1 MAAVCGMQDV
11 VRSGFAGKALA
22 SLCDEIDWQTD
33 QVLVGSAHNTCVHAV
48 CNLQVHLCVLS
59 TKLFIALML
68 DRKNLMMF
76 LSTVS
81 VVLDLLVLFPLLLLL
96 LLLLLLVLLLLVV
109 VLLLLVPALLLL
121 LRTKPPLALLAPLS
135 GGLVS
140 ATAAAAAAAAASA
153 SCSSSSLG
161 CSMFAM
167 MLLQSSSSA
176 TDQPALPT
184 KPAWALHNTH
194 QVSCQ
199 YIHAHPSRQRL

>member
-22 SLCDEIDWQTD
+22 SLCDEIVWQTD

-68 DRKNLMMF
+68 DRKNLMLF
-76 LSTVS
+76 FSTVL
-81 VVLDLLVLFPLLLLL
+81 VVLDLLELFPLLL

-109 VLLLLVPALLLL
+109 VLLLVVPALLLL
-121 LRTKPPLALLAPLS
+121 LRTKPPLALLASLS

-194 QVSCQ
+194 PVSCQ
-199 YIHAHPSRQRL
+199 YIHRHILQGKGF